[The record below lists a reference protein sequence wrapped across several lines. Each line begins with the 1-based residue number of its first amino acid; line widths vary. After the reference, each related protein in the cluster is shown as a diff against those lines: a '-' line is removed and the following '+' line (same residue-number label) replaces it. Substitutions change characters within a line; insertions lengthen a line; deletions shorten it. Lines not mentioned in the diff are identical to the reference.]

1 MYIAPSIE
9 IVTISIEGIVCQS
22 DDSTQGD
29 GSTRIDNYNEDN
41 LDW

>member
-9 IVTISIEGIVCQS
+9 IMTISIEGIVCQS
-22 DDSTQGD
+22 DDPTQGG